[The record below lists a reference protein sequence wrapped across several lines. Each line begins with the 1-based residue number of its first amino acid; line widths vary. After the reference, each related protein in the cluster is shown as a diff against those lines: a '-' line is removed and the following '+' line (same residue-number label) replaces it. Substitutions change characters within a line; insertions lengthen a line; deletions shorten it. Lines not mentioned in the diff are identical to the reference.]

1 MSNVTFITVSSRMNT
16 LCEQRSW
23 IEPYRLA
30 LMETNAAKMPDRIE
44 TAKAAIKSRIEELTR
59 SVDGAAERDALM
71 DALNALRFLTQES
84 AVDKTRHSPRV
95 A

>member
-1 MSNVTFITVSSRMNT
+1 MKLVEISFNHMTEPWE
-16 LCEQRSW
+16 EQPW

-30 LMETNAAKMPDRIE
+30 LVETNPSKMLDRIE

-59 SVDGAAERDALM
+59 FVDGAAERGALM

-84 AVDKTRHSPRV
+84 TVEKLRRSPRV